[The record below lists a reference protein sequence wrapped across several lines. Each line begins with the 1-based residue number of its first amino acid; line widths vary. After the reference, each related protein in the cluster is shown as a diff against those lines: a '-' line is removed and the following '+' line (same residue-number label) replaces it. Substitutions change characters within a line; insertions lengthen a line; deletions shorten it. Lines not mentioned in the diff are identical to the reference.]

1 MAEIRKIKASLVKN
15 TDVDTYIG
23 ESTYLFYDI
32 ISGSLRIYDGTPGGK
47 NLLGGGAGNPAGV
60 DGDIQINDGGIFGTI
75 AGFTIDANT
84 FNAGNYTF
92 NIDETVGAGQDNYI
106 LTYDNGTG
114 EISLE
119 VNAPSWG
126 DIIGTVTDQTD
137 LVTYIDTQTEEEMF
151 AQQVDFINDDLL
163 YRGEAAPGSATSAAV
178 WRIRKITID
187 NSGEGDVVTTWAGGT
202 ADFDKIYDDRL
213 GLTYT

>member
-1 MAEIRKIKASLVKN
+1 MAEIRKIRASLVTG
-15 TDVDTYIG
+15 TDVDTYVG

-32 ISGSLRIYDGTPGGK
+32 ISGSLRMYDGTPGGIP
-47 NLLGGGAGNPAGV
+47 LLGGGSGITTVQDEGINISTAATLLNFAGAGV
-60 DGDIQINDGGIFGTI
+60 IVTEPGAPGELLVTIPSGGVT
-75 AGFTIDANT
+75 T
-84 FNAGNYTF
+84 
-92 NIDETVGAGQDNYI
+92 
-106 LTYDNGTG
+106 
-114 EISLE
+114 
-119 VNAPSWG
+119 WG

-163 YRGEAAPGSATSAAV
+163 YRGEAVPGTATSAAL
-178 WRIRKITID
+178 WRIRRITID

-202 ADFDKIYDDRL
+202 ADFDKIWDNRL